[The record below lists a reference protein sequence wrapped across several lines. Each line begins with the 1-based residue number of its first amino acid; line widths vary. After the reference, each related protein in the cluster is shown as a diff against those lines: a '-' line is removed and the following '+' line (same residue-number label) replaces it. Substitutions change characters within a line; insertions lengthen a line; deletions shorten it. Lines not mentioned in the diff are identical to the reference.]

1 MLRALTLRRSVQ
13 SHHHHYNL
21 RAVAS
26 TTFPQNPPNPV
37 SSTRALS
44 TLSSPSSPAPSSSA
58 SELRKYL
65 CYTALVLFSAAA
77 TYYSFPFPE
86 NAKHKKA
93 QIFRYAPL
101 PEDLHTVSNWSGTH
115 EVQTRVFHQPETLE
129 ELEKVVKDAH
139 EKKTGIRPVGS
150 GLSPNGIGL
159 SRAGMV
165 NLALMDKVLEVDK
178 EKKRVRVQAGIRVQ
192 QLVDGIKEHGI
203 TLQNLPPLGSSRL
216 VAFCRWVGAHG
227 TGSRLPPIDEQ
238 VISMKM
244 VTPAKGTLEVSKE
257 KDPELFYLAR
267 CGLGVVA
274 EVTIQCVDR
283 QELGEHTT
291 VSTLAEIKKNHKKL
305 LSENKHVKYLYIPY
319 TNTVVVVKC
328 NPVSKWKG
336 PPKFKPIYSSDE
348 AIQHVRNLYRE
359 CLQKYRFSWLGIRC
373 KCNQVKASNWMSSE
387 LKLNNKGFL
396 ITIKYGSGRR
406 S

>member
-178 EKKRVRVQAGIRVQ
+178 EKKR
-192 QLVDGIKEHGI
+192 
-203 TLQNLPPLGSSRL
+203 
-216 VAFCRWVGAHG
+216 VGAHG